1 MKTRI
6 LLTIF
11 LILSVNAWAEE
22 RYAGKVEWFSLNE
35 GMEKARAEKK
45 PLLVDFAVAKGCPR
59 CEFLQKNVYSKDEIA
74 RKINSDF
81 VPIFI
86 SLDLSKKLT
95 PEEKALGEK
104 YNFKEDCLLL
114 FLDYNGNV
122 IKDPDAGLMLF
133 ADRIEP
139 DVFIKYL
146 DSIKNRM
153 LKK

>member
-11 LILSVNAWAEE
+11 LILSVNVWAEE
-22 RYAGKVEWFSLNE
+22 RYAGKVKWFSLNE

-86 SLDLSKKLT
+86 DLSKKLS
-95 PEEKALGEK
+95 PEEKVLGEK
-104 YNFKEDCLLL
+104 YDYKSDCLLL
-114 FLDYNGNV
+114 FLDYEGNV
-122 IKDPDAGLMLF
+122 IKNPETGRMCFPDK
-133 ADRIEP
+133 IEP
-139 DVFIKYL
+139 EVFIKYL
-146 DSIKNRM
+146 DSVKIRM

>member
-1 MKTRI
+1 MKTKI
-6 LLTIF
+6 LITIF

-22 RYAGKVEWFSLNE
+22 KYAEKVKWFSLNE

-59 CEFLQKNVYSKDEIA
+59 CEFLQKNVYSKDETVK
-74 RKINSDF
+74 KINFDF
-81 VPIFI
+81 VPVFI
-86 SLDLSKKLT
+86 DLSKKLS

-104 YNFKEDCLLL
+104 YDFKNDCLLL

-122 IKDPDAGLMLF
+122 IKEPDAGQMCF
-133 ADRIEP
+133 ADKIEP

-146 DSIKNRM
+146 DSVKNRM
-153 LKK
+153 FKK

>member
-11 LILSVNAWAEE
+11 LILSVNVWAEE
-22 RYAGKVEWFSLNE
+22 RYAGKVKWFSLNE

-74 RKINSDF
+74 RRINSDF
-81 VPIFI
+81 VPVFI
-86 SLDLSKKLT
+86 DLSKKLT
-95 PEEKALGEK
+95 AEEKALGGK
-104 YNFKEDCLLL
+104 YDFKNDCLLL

-122 IKDPDAGLMLF
+122 IKEPEAGQMCF
-133 ADRIEP
+133 ADKIEP
-139 DVFIKYL
+139 DVFIKYF
-146 DSIKNRM
+146 DSVKNRM

>member
-11 LILSVNAWAEE
+11 LILSVNVWAEE
-22 RYAGKVEWFSLNE
+22 RYAGKVKWFSLNE

-45 PLLVDFAVAKGCPR
+45 PMLVDFAVARGCPR
-59 CEFLQKNVYSKDEIA
+59 CEFLQKNVYSKDEIVK
-74 RKINSDF
+74 KINSDF

-86 SLDLSKKLT
+86 DLSKKFS

-104 YNFKEDCLLL
+104 YDFKNDCLLL
-114 FLDYNGNV
+114 FRDYNGNV
-122 IKDPDAGLMLF
+122 IKEPEAGRMCFPDK
-133 ADRIEP
+133 IEHE
-139 DVFIKYL
+139 VFIKYL
-146 DSIKNRM
+146 DSVKNRM

>member
-22 RYAGKVEWFSLNE
+22 RYAEKVKWFSLNE

-86 SLDLSKKLT
+86 DLSKKLS

-104 YNFKEDCLLL
+104 YDFKNDCLLL
-114 FLDYNGNV
+114 FLDYNGKV
-122 IKDPDAGLMLF
+122 IKEPDTGQMCF
-133 ADRIEP
+133 ADKIEP
-139 DVFIKYL
+139 DVFIRYL
-146 DSIKNRM
+146 DSVKNRM
-153 LKK
+153 FKK